1 MEGRPRVHW
10 FQHVPFEGLG
20 SIGPWLE
27 KRGAQVSS
35 TAFWKGEMPPSVE
48 NFDGLIV
55 MGGPMSVHDEA
66 AHPWL
71 RAEKEAIRQAIAQG
85 KVVLGICLGAQL
97 IAEVLGGEVMRN
109 PEREIGWFPIERTLD
124 AAAHPLGA
132 ILPHQEPVFHWHG
145 ETFSIPAGAT
155 LLSRSTACAHQAFAM
170 GDRVL
175 GLQFHLET
183 TAESAVAMV
192 EHGAADLAPGAYVQT
207 AAEITGSTAPYA
219 RINDAMARLLDS
231 LPWCS
236 SSR

>member
-1 MEGRPRVHW
+1 MQDFHVHW

-20 SIGPWLE
+20 SIGPWLQ
-27 KRGAQVSS
+27 KRGAQVSH
-35 TAFWKGEMPPSVE
+35 TAFWKGEVPAATES
-48 NFDGLIV
+48 FDGLIV

-66 AHPWL
+66 DYPWL
-71 RAEKEAIRQAIAQG
+71 RMEKEAIRQAVAQG

-97 IAEVLGGEVMRN
+97 IAEVLGGQVTRN
-109 PEREIGWFPIERTLD
+109 PEREIGWFPIEHTPG
-124 AAAHPLGA
+124 AEAHPLGA
-132 ILPHQEPVFHWHG
+132 ALPHQEPVFHWHG

-155 LLSRSTACAHQAFAM
+155 LLSQSAACGHQAFAVD
-170 GDRVL
+170 DRVL

-183 TAESAVAMV
+183 TVESAKAMV
-192 EHGAADLAPGAYVQT
+192 EHCASDLTPGTYVQT
-207 AAEITGSTAPYA
+207 AAEITGDAAPYA